1 MSKTNASEKNYMQEK
16 ALRLMEAL
24 SSVDEELIDRSESAD
39 NSGAGKVVSPTPGK
53 RSKIY
58 VFTKYLAACAVFMAV
73 CVGGFGLYVSKTW
86 RAGSAAPTTD
96 TAAYVNG
103 MGGTTAG
110 MQDTVMEAVTDYTDS
125 GEMKSEGECEG
136 ISSGADISNS
146 VNKSDN
152 ADNSTGAESREN
164 NLEYALEDDGPETVE
179 HISEAIPEGFAE
191 DEYYS
196 AYTAESD
203 NIQRFRWVRD
213 DEHICVSF
221 YGYEPGTDVNTDIEY
236 KYADIK
242 YQYKD
247 IDLEVIERNI
257 EYEEDVASFEACIIF
272 ADGSS
277 AYMDIRAKLTPEQ
290 ISDIIKSMYQVDD

>member
-39 NSGAGKVVSPTPGK
+39 NSGTGKVVSPTPGK

-86 RAGSAAPTTD
+86 RAGQTAPSTD
-96 TAAYVNG
+96 TASYVNG
-103 MGGTTAG
+103 TGGSMAG
-110 MQDTVMEAVTDYTDS
+110 MEDTVMEAVTDYTDS

-136 ISSGADISNS
+136 ISSGAGISNS

-152 ADNSTGAESREN
+152 ADNSTGAESRKN
-164 NLEYALEDDGPETVE
+164 NLEYASDDGPEAVE

-213 DEHICVSF
+213 DEHIGVYF
-221 YGYEPGTDVNTDIEY
+221 YGDEPGTDVNADIEY

-242 YQYKD
+242 YQYEN
-247 IDLEVIERNI
+247 IDLEIIERNI

-290 ISDIIKSMYQVDD
+290 ISGIIKSMYPVDD